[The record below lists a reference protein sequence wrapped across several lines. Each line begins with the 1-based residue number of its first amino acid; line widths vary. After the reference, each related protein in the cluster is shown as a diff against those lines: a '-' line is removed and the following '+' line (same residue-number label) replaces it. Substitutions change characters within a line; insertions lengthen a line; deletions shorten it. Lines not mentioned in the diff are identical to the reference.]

1 MRVVLAE
8 PRGFCAGVERAIAIV
23 ERALE
28 KFGDPVYV
36 RNEIVHNRW
45 VVEALRRQGAVFVRE
60 LSEVPAGA
68 TVIFSAHGVA
78 KAVVAEGR
86 QRALR
91 VLDATCPL
99 VSKVHREADR
109 LDRAG
114 YRVILIGHPGHPEV
128 DGTLGQLPPGR
139 MTLVSRQTDVADLP
153 EPTPLSTGQPTAYIT
168 QTTLSLDETAHIVA
182 ALQQRF
188 PDLVGPAREDIC
200 YATQNRQNAV
210 KAHWAHFEPLVARN
224 GLDVGLWGVPVV
236 WVWLDREDR
245 LGQAISF
252 ARAKQS
258 GEWADFGREGGTVP
272 TYDAVA
278 IRSALEAME
287 LGRQGWERYFADEG
301 ISPIAVSYE
310 AFVADREAV
319 VRRIIEAVDPGA
331 VLAATDLGRSTLRRQ
346 SDGISAE
353 WRVRFEAEEA
363 GNR

>member
-1 MRVVLAE
+1 MARPFTQFPEAFLAV
-8 PRGFCAGVERAIAIV
+8 PHAGGGTVAPNI
-23 ERALE
+23 
-28 KFGDPVYV
+28 P
-36 RNEIVHNRW
+36 
-45 VVEALRRQGAVFVRE
+45 E
-60 LSEVPAGA
+60 L
-68 TVIFSAHGVA
+68 
-78 KAVVAEGR
+78 
-86 QRALR
+86 
-91 VLDATCPL
+91 
-99 VSKVHREADR
+99 
-109 LDRAG
+109 
-114 YRVILIGHPGHPEV
+114 
-128 DGTLGQLPPGR
+128 
-139 MTLVSRQTDVADLP
+139 DLA
-153 EPTPLSTGQPTAYIT
+153 PTPLKVVLFIAATPRVGSNLLGDDLR
-168 QTTLSLDETAHIVA
+168 QTCRAGVPLEYLNFRMYPGTRERSRRWHYPSPRLSDRARQATRLVLRDPEWATVDHSADRVA
-182 ALQQRF
+182 DYLRTVASFRTTPNGVF
-188 PDLVGPAREDIC
+188 TI
-200 YATQNRQNAV
+200 
-210 KAHWAHFEPLVARN
+210 KAHWAHFEPLVARS

-252 ARAKQS
+252 ARAQQS